1 MAKLVNNIAK
11 LVEAKQDEIQQK
23 TGKRPS
29 QVKIAAYM
37 DIAPS
42 TLSAYITDKRTQIDL
57 KTWQAMV
64 DYFGVPGHEIFDMLP
79 DNEA

>member
-1 MAKLVNNIAK
+1 MAKWVNNIAK
-11 LVEAKQDEIQQK
+11 LVQAKQDEIERK

-37 DIAPS
+37 DVAPS
-42 TLSAYITDKRTQIDL
+42 TLSAYITEKRTQIDM
-57 KTWQAMV
+57 KVWQAMV

-79 DNEA
+79 DDEE